1 VFSIHYFRLKI
12 QFIAMELVESA
23 IKQIHFPS
31 KDDME
36 KMNNNELFKVA
47 NQHASFRQVME
58 KFISSQKVKPV
69 VYYPD
74 EEGVY
79 DVRRIGLR
87 IRLMNVLLQND
98 FHYLSDL
105 THVRAK
111 DLFQMKNFG
120 KKSYKELLAVLDT
133 YGFQLAEGKD

>member
-1 VFSIHYFRLKI
+1 
-12 QFIAMELVESA
+12 MELAENEIEQV
-23 IKQIHFPS
+23 HFPS
-31 KDDME
+31 KDDML
-36 KMNNNELFKVA
+36 KMNNNELFEMA

-58 KFISSQKVKPV
+58 QFISSLEVKPV

-98 FHYLSDL
+98 FQYLSDL
-105 THVRAK
+105 TYVRSK
-111 DLFQMKNFG
+111 DLFKMKNFG
-120 KKSYKELLAVLDT
+120 KKSYSELIVVLNT
-133 YGFQLAEGKD
+133 YGFRLAD

>member
-1 VFSIHYFRLKI
+1 
-12 QFIAMELVESA
+12 MELAESK
-23 IKQIHFPS
+23 IEQIHSPAQYN
-31 KDDME
+31 ME
-36 KMNNNELFKVA
+36 KMNNYELFEVA

-58 KFISSQKVKPV
+58 KFISSLEVKPV

-98 FHYLSDL
+98 FQYLSDL
-105 THVRAK
+105 TYVQSK
-111 DLFQMKNFG
+111 DLFKMKNFG
-120 KKSYKELLAVLDT
+120 KKSYSELIVVLNT
-133 YGFQLAEGKD
+133 YGFQLAD

>member
-1 VFSIHYFRLKI
+1 
-12 QFIAMELVESA
+12 MELVESA
-23 IKQIHFPS
+23 IEQIHFPS

-58 KFISSQKVKPV
+58 IFISSQRVKPV

-133 YGFQLAEGKD
+133 YGFQLAEGKH